1 MAYKRPSMLRF
12 LRVRN
17 FALIDQLELNFEDG
31 FNLLSG
37 ETGAGKSIIVDAL
50 GLLAGSKASAE
61 MVRAGETRAIVEAIF
76 EADLADALGRLGLDS
91 EGSDVIV
98 RREISSDERN
108 RVYVNNQPTTV
119 SALRDLAPLLLDIH
133 GQHEQQTL
141 LDLSSQLALIDAF
154 AETTITAS
162 TVRRLF
168 ASIQETEADLAAI
181 TAEHARKLER
191 LDLLSFQHDE
201 IQKADPRAG
210 ETEQIRSKL
219 SILSNA
225 GKLLEAASRGYES
238 LYESEN
244 SVLSIIAQ
252 TQRAIREAAQHD
264 TRLHPVAEQMEAA
277 RISIQDVAYS
287 LRDYANQVDAD
298 PQELERTQARLA
310 ELERLHRKY
319 GPDLLE
325 HIQKVRREMDS
336 IGLTETKKGELQNK
350 MSALQLQYSE
360 AAELLSKQ
368 RRAASNRLETAVER
382 ELRSLSMPHARF
394 VIAWSTVSP
403 GKANGL
409 DRADFL
415 FSANPGEEPRPL
427 DRIASGGELSRVML
441 ALRTVLAVDS
451 TQKTLI
457 FDEIDAGIGGKAA
470 ETVGRKI
477 RELSSRYQTLCVTH
491 LAQIAAFA
499 DHHYRIEKL
508 LVDGRSVTRID
519 VLLGDERVEE
529 LVRMMS
535 GSRVTDAAR
544 QHVKELLSG
553 ISTDAQDPKRDKQKK
568 RGPHQSTVS

>member
-1 MAYKRPSMLRF
+1 MLRF

-61 MVRAGETRAIVEAIF
+61 MVRAGKPRAIVEAVF

-91 EGSDVIV
+91 EGGDVIV

-141 LDLSSQLALIDAF
+141 LDLSSQLVLIDAF

-201 IQKADPRAG
+201 IQRADPRAG

-264 TRLHPVAEQMEAA
+264 PRLHPVAELMETA

-298 PQELERTQARLA
+298 PEELARTQARLA

-319 GPDLLE
+319 GPHLLE

-350 MSALQLQYSE
+350 ISALQLQYSE
-360 AAELLSKQ
+360 SAELLSKQ
-368 RRAASNRLETAVER
+368 RRVASNRLETAVER

-409 DRADFL
+409 DRTEFL

-553 ISTDAQDPKRDKQKK
+553 ISADAQDPKRDKQKK